1 LKLLKNLKKQD
12 INMSKIA
19 NLGLNLVPSRLP
31 KKNIVETDK
40 AEEITSKIHAIVS
53 DEAIG
58 NEQEAISKRQ
68 ETMGEEKVENV
79 ETLVESIPTEQ
90 PKVAKPKIA
99 KTISTPSVKSAK
111 KRTARTIIED
121 PDAVR
126 KTSFD
131 FPVTLYRSM
140 KIRLAEDGIS
150 MRDYVIGLIEDD
162 LNNR

>member
-1 LKLLKNLKKQD
+1 
-12 INMSKIA
+12 MSKVKD
-19 NLGLNLVPSRLP
+19 LGLNLVPTRLP

-40 AEEITSKIHAIVS
+40 AEEITSKIHAIVA
-53 DEAIG
+53 EPAVI
-58 NEQEAISKRQ
+58 E
-68 ETMGEEKVENV
+68 ETVEKQVVEKPA
-79 ETLVESIPTEQ
+79 S
-90 PKVAKPKIA
+90 KPKEVKKKEV
-99 KTISTPSVKSAK
+99 KTTSSVK

-131 FPVTLYRSM
+131 FPVSLYRSM
-140 KIRLAEDGIS
+140 KIRLAEDGVS